1 MYYMIPPRFEYSSPT
16 SLREAIS
23 LLHDH
28 KDAKVLAGGQSLI
41 PLLKYRLAS
50 ARYLVDINRIPNLAY
65 VKEEKGAIRIGAL
78 TRYVELQT
86 SKLLKSKLPVV
97 SDAAD
102 VVADPIVRNVGTIGG
117 AIAHA
122 DPAGDWGAVILAL
135 GAELIVQGPKGERR
149 VPAVEFFVDTFETKL
164 RPSEILTE
172 IRVPLPVKKSGG
184 AYMKLERKIGDFAI
198 VGVAAQLTLE
208 NGGVCSQAG
217 IGLTA
222 VGPKPI
228 KSRTAEKELVGKVVD
243 EGSIKKAAKE
253 AVKDTNPTSDIRA
266 TAEYRKA
273 MVEVFTSRALHAAL
287 ERASK

>member
-1 MYYMIPPRFEYSSPT
+1 MIPPRFEYSSPT

-23 LLHDH
+23 LLRDH

-50 ARYLVDINRIPNLAY
+50 ARYLVDINRIPNLDY

-78 TRYVELQT
+78 TRHVELQT

-135 GAELIVQGPKGERR
+135 GAELIVQGPKGERS
-149 VPAVEFFVDTFETKL
+149 VPAEEFFVDTFETTLK
-164 RPSEILTE
+164 PSEILTE
-172 IRVPLPVKKSGG
+172 IRVPLPAKKSGG

-198 VGVAAQLTLE
+198 VGVAAQLTLK
-208 NGGVCSQAG
+208 NGGVCGQAG

-222 VGPKPI
+222 VGPKPM

-243 EGSIKKAAKE
+243 EGSIKKAANA

-273 MVEVFTSRALHAAL
+273 MVEVFTSRALHVAL